1 MSALGSIL
9 GYRAPSYVTPQ
20 VPAPA
25 SAQVSAQLPSDAASI
40 LSDAT
45 NAAAQTVVGAQA
57 SMAQAMAAAQ
67 ATAAQTV
74 TNSQNVAATQTAAAK
89 AAVTGTSGIAPLAP
103 TVLAQLIAAQSKEPQ
118 AAVTP
123 DPGLAAASSGTDPK
137 TVFLNYMKETPA
149 QQMEDSWLA
158 NHHLTAKQLAAMPA
172 AEREAIE
179 KRMQAEIKEKI
190 TQDSENKLKAKSIS
204 VA

>member
-9 GYRAPSYVTPQ
+9 GYTAPSYVTPQ

>member
-9 GYRAPSYVTPQ
+9 GYTAPSYVTPQ
-20 VPAPA
+20 VPAPV
-25 SAQVSAQLPSDAASI
+25 SAQVPSGAASI
-40 LSDAT
+40 LSDAQST
-45 NAAAQTVVGAQA
+45 AASTAAQAVVGAQA
-57 SMAQAMAAAQ
+57 SMAQALAAAQ

-158 NHHLTAKQLAAMPA
+158 NHHLTTKQLAAMPA

-204 VA
+204 VV

>member
-20 VPAPA
+20 VPA
-25 SAQVSAQLPSDAASI
+25 QVPPDAASI
-40 LSDAT
+40 LSDPSS
-45 NAAAQTVVGAQA
+45 AAAQPAVGAQA

-118 AAVTP
+118 ASLAP
-123 DPGLAAASSGTDPK
+123 DSGLAATSSGTDPK

>member
-9 GYRAPSYVTPQ
+9 GYTAPSYVTPQ
-20 VPAPA
+20 VPAQVA
-25 SAQVSAQLPSDAASI
+25 AQVPSDAASI
-40 LSDAT
+40 LSDAS